1 VPLPALVLALG
12 AAFFHA
18 TWNTL
23 LARARDTSAFT
34 AVALVVGLVGVL
46 PVAWLAWRM
55 EAAAIPFLLAGGL
68 LQTAYYGLLTA
79 AYRRA
84 DLSLV
89 YPLARGLAPVLVLV
103 LAIVAVGARPTV
115 PEAVAVFLVAAG
127 IMLVRWPRGG
137 LRFAVPRGGIRAAG
151 RIRAAGDRS
160 ERVGTILAV
169 GVALT
174 IAGYT
179 VVDQQGLRHA
189 SPPAYL
195 FIEQI
200 IPTAVAAAV
209 LLRRRG
215 PAPLRAEWG
224 WPVVVSGLLINLTYG
239 LVLVAL
245 TLAPAASVSAVRE
258 SGVVIATAMAYFVL
272 HEPVGRHRAA
282 GAVLVVAGIAL
293 LGLG

>member
-34 AVALVVGLVGVL
+34 AVALVVGLIGVL

-55 EAAAIPFLLAGGL
+55 ELAAIPFLVTGGL

-89 YPLARGLAPVLVLV
+89 YPLARGLAPVLVLL
-103 LAIVAVGARPTV
+103 LAIVAVGARPTAS
-115 PEAVAVFLVAAG
+115 EAVAVFLVAAG
-127 IMLVRWPRGG
+127 ILLVRAPRGG
-137 LRFAVPRGGIRAAG
+137 LRFALPRGGVRAVV
-151 RIRAAGDRS
+151 DRG
-160 ERVGTILAV
+160 EGVGTILAV

-195 FIEQI
+195 FVEQI
-200 IPTAVAAAV
+200 IPTVVAVAV

-215 PAPLRAEWG
+215 TAPLQAEWG

-272 HEPVGRHRAA
+272 HESVGRYRAA